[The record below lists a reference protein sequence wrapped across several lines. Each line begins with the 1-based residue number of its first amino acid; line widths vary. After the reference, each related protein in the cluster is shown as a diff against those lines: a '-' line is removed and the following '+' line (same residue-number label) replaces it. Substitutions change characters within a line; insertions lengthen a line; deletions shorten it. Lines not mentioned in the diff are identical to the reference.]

1 MNKIDIKDLK
11 NALTRDY
18 YEYLNDL
25 QDKEVRFIA
34 ERGVFCM
41 DQLTL
46 KEVFT
51 LKERVNN
58 V

>member
-11 NALTRDY
+11 DALTRDY

-46 KEVFT
+46 KEVFMF
-51 LKERVNN
+51 KERIN
-58 V
+58 

>member
-1 MNKIDIKDLK
+1 MNKTNIKDIKD
-11 NALTRDY
+11 ALARDY
-18 YEYLNDL
+18 YEYLSEL

-46 KEVFT
+46 KEVFMF
-51 LKERVNN
+51 KERIN
-58 V
+58 